1 MVFKE
6 FPRIEVDLKFR
17 STEPLFDHN
26 LAVHRKYSNLAH
38 VLTMPVES
46 SGLFLGGNIDLY
58 RDWLGYTQSKGEPVL
73 TRGECL
79 DFLVNHMLINK
90 WICAV
95 VLKEGSNEVAT
106 ILGDDL
112 PVREAQVK
120 GSLDQLLFTP
130 TPDFAERVWGFSYD
144 PALLMK
150 VADYRLPPE
159 LREQYEDLIG
169 ELSQT
174 MLQMKK
180 GENCNPK
187 HLTELFRAMSHPLF
201 KEFMEGFFKRTFQH
215 YSSIVLSR
223 LIPYAEKSGF
233 NIRL

>member
-6 FPRIEVDLKFR
+6 FPRIEVNLKFR

-90 WICAV
+90 WICADR
-95 VLKEGSNEVAT
+95 KST
-106 ILGDDL
+106 
-112 PVREAQVK
+112 
-120 GSLDQLLFTP
+120 
-130 TPDFAERVWGFSYD
+130 
-144 PALLMK
+144 
-150 VADYRLPPE
+150 RLN
-159 LREQYEDLIG
+159 
-169 ELSQT
+169 S
-174 MLQMKK
+174 
-180 GENCNPK
+180 
-187 HLTELFRAMSHPLF
+187 SH
-201 KEFMEGFFKRTFQH
+201 
-215 YSSIVLSR
+215 SSI
-223 LIPYAEKSGF
+223 
-233 NIRL
+233 